1 MSIKMRG
8 IIKLLKEKYTF
19 FKNLSEQNLME
30 SLQVFR
36 LFELREMESLKISGG
51 EAQDYLCLILG
62 KVAVTDEQ
70 GKSTVISS
78 RDATSRPILMAP
90 FPNKMEVTAIQD
102 SYFCHVDVDMLDF
115 MLSMETVTNY
125 LMDNE
130 NDLKVLIDKV
140 KYFSAFKSIPLEN
153 VVQAIQNVR
162 VINVKQGEEIVKI
175 GDNVDTFYVLSSG
188 IAEVIGPS
196 PEDGSLAVVGKLHVG
211 DGFGEEALVG
221 SSKSECTIRFAEDGS
236 LFVLDRQHFKDLL
249 ERPLAHEV
257 EPPVAKAMIESGYE
271 LVDVRSEEEYE
282 MSYIPGSN
290 LIPLYELRQ
299 RLDEFEKNRQ
309 YVVYCRSGRR
319 SLVAAFMLMQHE
331 LNALSLK
338 GGIVGWPYDVIEN

>member
-1 MSIKMRG
+1 MELMNNK
-8 IIKLLKEKYTF
+8 TF
-19 FKNLSEQNLME
+19 
-30 SLQVFR
+30 VR
-36 LFELREMESLKISGG
+36 IPLF
-51 EAQDYLCLILG
+51 A
-62 KVAVTDEQ
+62 
-70 GKSTVISS
+70 S
-78 RDATSRPILMAP
+78 RAD
-90 FPNKMEVTAIQD
+90 
-102 SYFCHVDVDMLDF
+102 DVDMLDF

-125 LMDNE
+125 LKE
-130 NDLKVLIDKV
+130 NDSGLKVLIDKV
-140 KYFSAFKSIPLEN
+140 KYFSAFKNIPLEN

-162 VINVKQGEEIVKI
+162 VINVQQGEEIVKI

-188 IAEVIGPS
+188 VAEVIGPS
-196 PEDGSLAVVGKLHVG
+196 PEDGSLSVVGKLHVG
-211 DGFGEEALVG
+211 DGFGEEALVC

-236 LFVLDRQHFKDLL
+236 LFVLDRKHFKDLL
-249 ERPLAHEV
+249 EKPLALEV
-257 EPPVAKAMIESGYE
+257 EPPVAKAMIEGGYG

-299 RLDEFEKNRQ
+299 RFDEFEKNRQ

-338 GGIVGWPYDVIEN
+338 GGIVGWPYDVIENYPLALEL